1 MMAEI
6 NGATLVAR
14 CLKQQGIHELFG
26 VVGIP
31 VTGIAVAAPAEGIRY
46 IGMRHEQAAGYA
58 AQAMSYLTGR
68 IGACIVVSGPGMTNA
83 ITAFGNAWSNCWP
96 MLLIGG
102 SSNQALNHMGDFQ
115 AAPQVQ
121 VAQPFAKWVGQAERI
136 ELIPR
141 YIATAIRHALSGR
154 PGPVYLDLPGDMIMS
169 RIDEEKIDYPPRV
182 EPPPAPH
189 VDDTLVKKALA
200 ALRSAH
206 NPLAII
212 GKGAAWARAEQ
223 QVRRFIDE
231 THMPFLASPMGKGV
245 VPDDHPLSVAAARTY
260 ALQNAD
266 LIFLIGAR
274 LNWIMHFGLPPRFRP
289 DVRVVQL
296 DIAAEEI
303 GTNVPTEVPLVGDAK
318 AVMTQLVAELEED
331 PWQVA
336 ADSPWRQNL
345 QQEIATKK
353 AATAPLLTSDEV
365 PMNYYRPLQEIQD
378 ALPRD
383 AIIVTEGA
391 STMDISR
398 QVLDNY
404 EPRHRLDA
412 GSWGTMGVGP
422 GSAIA
427 AQLAHPDKRV
437 IALEGDAAFGFD
449 GMEVEVAVRHKL
461 PITWIVFNNNGIG
474 GGPSTLPEDAPFPPG
489 AFIPGARYDKIIE
502 AFGGKGF
509 HVQTPEELRRALRE
523 SFASGDT
530 TLINVMIN
538 PQSKRRPQ
546 QFAWLTRD

>member
-1 MMAEI
+1 MAEI
-6 NGATLVAR
+6 DGATLVAR
-14 CLKQQGIHELFG
+14 CLKQQGIDELFG

-31 VTGIAVAAPAEGIRY
+31 VTGIALAAPGEGIRY
-46 IGMRHEQAAGYA
+46 VGMRHEQAAGYA
-58 AQAMSYLTGR
+58 AQAISYMKGR

-83 ITAFGNAWSNCWP
+83 ISALGNAWSNCWP

-102 SSNQALNHMGDFQ
+102 SSNQIFNHMGDFQ
-115 AAPQVQ
+115 AAPQVEL
-121 VAQPFAKWVGQAERI
+121 ARPFCKWVGQAERL
-136 ELIPR
+136 EHIPR
-141 YIATAIRHALSGR
+141 YIATAVRLAISGR
-154 PGPVYLDLPGDMIMS
+154 PGPVYLDLPGDIIMS
-169 RIDEEKIDYPPRV
+169 RIDESKIDYPPRV
-182 EPPPAPH
+182 EAPPTPTVDPA
-189 VDDTLVKKALA
+189 LIKKALGT
-200 ALRSAH
+200 LRSARQ
-206 NPLAII
+206 PLAII
-212 GKGAAWARAEQ
+212 GKGAAWARAEE

-266 LIFLIGAR
+266 LVFLIGAR
-274 LNWIMHFGLPPRFRP
+274 LNWIMHFGLPPRFRK
-289 DVRVVQL
+289 DLRVVQL

-318 AVMTQLVAELEED
+318 AVMTQMVAALEED
-331 PWQVA
+331 PWQVSA
-336 ADSPWRQNL
+336 SSPWRQGL
-345 QQEIATKK
+345 QKEIDAKR
-353 AATAPLLTSDEV
+353 AATVPLLESDDV

-404 EPRHRLDA
+404 EARHRLDA

-422 GSAIA
+422 GFAIA
-427 AQLAHPDKRV
+427 AQVANPGKRV

-449 GMEVEVAVRHKL
+449 GLEVEVAVRHKL

-474 GGPSTLPEDAPFPPG
+474 GGPSTLPENAPLPPG
-489 AFIPGARYDKIIE
+489 AFVPNARYDKVIE
-502 AFGGKGF
+502 AFGGKGY
-509 HVQTPEELRRALRE
+509 HVETPEEFRAALQE
-523 SFASGDT
+523 SFDSGAT
-530 TLINVMIN
+530 TLINVSIN

-546 QFAWLTRD
+546 QFAWLSR

>member
-1 MMAEI
+1 MAEI
-6 NGATLVAR
+6 DGATLVAR
-14 CLKQQGIHELFG
+14 CLKQQGIDELFG
-26 VVGIP
+26 VVGVP
-31 VTGIAVAAPAEGIRY
+31 VTGIALAASKEGIRY
-46 IGMRHEQAAGYA
+46 VGTRHEQAAGYA
-58 AQAMSYLTGR
+58 AQAISYMKGR

-83 ITAFGNAWSNCWP
+83 ISALGNAWSNCWP

-102 SSNQALNHMGDFQ
+102 SSNQILNHMGDFQ
-115 AAPQVQ
+115 AAPQVEL
-121 VAQPFAKWVGQAERI
+121 ARPFCKWVGQAERI
-136 ELIPR
+136 EHIPR
-141 YIATAIRHALSGR
+141 YIATAVRLAISGR
-154 PGPVYLDLPGDMIMS
+154 PGPVYLDLPGDIIMS
-169 RIDEEKIDYPPRV
+169 RIDEAKIDYPARV
-182 EPPPAPH
+182 EAPPTPQVDPA
-189 VDDTLVKKALA
+189 LVKKALG
-200 ALRSAH
+200 ALRSARQ
-206 NPLAII
+206 PLAII
-212 GKGAAWARAEQ
+212 GKGAAWARAEE

-231 THMPFLASPMGKGV
+231 THMPFLPSPMGKGV
-245 VPDDHPLSVAAARTY
+245 VPDDHPLSVAAARSY
-260 ALQNAD
+260 ALQNTD
-266 LIFLIGAR
+266 LVFLIGAR

-289 DVRVVQL
+289 DLRVVQL

-318 AVMTQLVAELEED
+318 AVMTQMVAALEED

-336 ADSPWRQNL
+336 ASSPWRQAL
-345 QQEIATKK
+345 QQEMASKR
-353 AATAPLLTSDEV
+353 AATVPLLESDEL

-422 GSAIA
+422 GFAIA
-427 AQLAHPDKRV
+427 AQVANPGKRV

-449 GMEVEVAVRHKL
+449 GLEVEVAVRHKL

-474 GGPSTLPEDAPFPPG
+474 GGPSTLPEDAPLPPG
-489 AFIPGARYDKIIE
+489 AFVPNARYDKVIE
-502 AFGGKGF
+502 AFGGKGY
-509 HVQTPEELRRALRE
+509 HVETPEALRAALQE
-523 SFASGDT
+523 SFASGAT
-530 TLINVMIN
+530 TLINVAIN

-546 QFAWLTRD
+546 QFAWLSR

>member
-1 MMAEI
+1 MAEI
-6 NGATLVAR
+6 DGATLVAR
-14 CLKQQGIHELFG
+14 CLKQQGIDELFG
-26 VVGIP
+26 VVGVP
-31 VTGIAVAAPAEGIRY
+31 VTGIALAASKEGIRY
-46 IGMRHEQAAGYA
+46 VGTRHEQAAGYA
-58 AQAMSYLTGR
+58 AQAISYMKGR

-83 ITAFGNAWSNCWP
+83 ISALGNAWSNCWP

-102 SSNQALNHMGDFQ
+102 SSNQILNHMGDFQ
-115 AAPQVQ
+115 AAPQVEL
-121 VAQPFAKWVGQAERI
+121 ARPFCKWVGQAERI
-136 ELIPR
+136 EHIPR
-141 YIATAIRHALSGR
+141 YIATAVRLAISGR
-154 PGPVYLDLPGDMIMS
+154 PGPVYLDLPGDIIMS
-169 RIDEEKIDYPPRV
+169 RIDEAKIDYPARV
-182 EPPPAPH
+182 EAPPTPQVDPA
-189 VDDTLVKKALA
+189 LVKKALG
-200 ALRSAH
+200 ALRSARQ
-206 NPLAII
+206 PLAII
-212 GKGAAWARAEQ
+212 GKGAAWARAEE

-231 THMPFLASPMGKGV
+231 THMPFLPSPMGKGV

-266 LIFLIGAR
+266 LVFLIGAR

-289 DVRVVQL
+289 DLRVVQL

-318 AVMTQLVAELEED
+318 AVMTQMVAALEED

-336 ADSPWRQNL
+336 ASSPWRQAL
-345 QQEIATKK
+345 QQEMASKR
-353 AATAPLLTSDEV
+353 AATVPMLESDEL

-422 GSAIA
+422 GFAIA
-427 AQLAHPDKRV
+427 AQVANPGKRV

-449 GMEVEVAVRHKL
+449 GLEVEVAVRHKL

-474 GGPSTLPEDAPFPPG
+474 GGPSTLPEDAPLPPG
-489 AFIPGARYDKIIE
+489 AFVPNARYDKVIE
-502 AFGGKGF
+502 AFGGKGY
-509 HVQTPEELRRALRE
+509 HVETPEALRAALRE
-523 SFASGDT
+523 SFASGAT
-530 TLINVMIN
+530 TLINVAIN

-546 QFAWLTRD
+546 QFAWLSR

>member
-1 MMAEI
+1 MADI
-6 NGATLVAR
+6 DGATLVAR
-14 CLKQQGIHELFG
+14 CLKQQGINELFG

-31 VTGIAVAAPAEGIRY
+31 VTGIAAAAPGEGIRY

-58 AQAMSYLTGR
+58 AQTISYLNGR

-102 SSNQALNHMGDFQ
+102 SSNQAFNHMGDFQ

-121 VAQPFAKWVGQAERI
+121 LAQPFAKWVGQAERI

-141 YIATAIRHALSGR
+141 YIATAVRTAISGR
-154 PGPVYLDLPGDMIMS
+154 PGPVYLDLPGDIIAS
-169 RIDEEKIDYPPRV
+169 RIDEEMIEYPPHV
-182 EPPPAPH
+182 EAPPTPQ
-189 VDDTLVKKALA
+189 VDETVVSKALA
-200 ALRSAH
+200 ALRSAQ

-212 GKGAAWARAEQ
+212 GKGAAWSHAEE

-231 THMPFLASPMGKGV
+231 TQMPFLPSPMGKGV
-245 VPDDHPLSVAAARTY
+245 VPDDHPLSVAAGRSY

-266 LIFLIGAR
+266 LVFLIGAR
-274 LNWIMHFGLPPRFRP
+274 LNWIMHFGLPPRFRK
-289 DVRVVQL
+289 DVRVIQL

-303 GTNVPTEVPLVGDAK
+303 GTNVPAEVPLVGDAK
-318 AVMTQLVAELEED
+318 VVMAQMVAALEQD

-336 ADSPWRQNL
+336 VDSPWRQAL
-345 QQEIATKK
+345 QKEIAAKK
-353 AATAPLLTSDEV
+353 ATTVSLLESDDV
-365 PMNYYRPLQEIQD
+365 PMNYYRPLKEIQD

-404 EPRHRLDA
+404 EPRRRIDA

-427 AQLAHPDKRV
+427 AQVANPDKRV

-449 GMEVEVAVRHKL
+449 GMEVEVAVRYKL
-461 PITWIVFNNNGIG
+461 PITWIIFNNNGIG
-474 GGPSTLPEDAPFPPG
+474 GGPSALPEDAPIPPG
-489 AFIPGARYDKIIE
+489 AFVPNARYDKVIE
-502 AFGGKGF
+502 AFGGTGY
-509 HVQTPEELRRALRE
+509 HVETPEQLRSALRQ
-523 SFASGDT
+523 SFDSGET
-530 TLINVMIN
+530 TLINVMLN
-538 PQSKRRPQ
+538 PEAKRRPQ
-546 QFAWLTRD
+546 QFAWLTRS